1 MFEEQIKCCKLASN
15 GDISSSS
22 EKPIYSLSQQIKA
35 LSAML
40 ISRPE
45 GLHQF
50 LGVSESWN
58 ADEGH
63 GHRLPAQAAGLHLP
77 QFLNHP

>member
-35 LSAML
+35 LSAHTHL
-40 ISRPE
+40 VAE

-50 LGVSESWN
+50 LNVSESWN
-58 ADEGH
+58 ADEGD
-63 GHRLPAQAAGLHLP
+63 
-77 QFLNHP
+77 